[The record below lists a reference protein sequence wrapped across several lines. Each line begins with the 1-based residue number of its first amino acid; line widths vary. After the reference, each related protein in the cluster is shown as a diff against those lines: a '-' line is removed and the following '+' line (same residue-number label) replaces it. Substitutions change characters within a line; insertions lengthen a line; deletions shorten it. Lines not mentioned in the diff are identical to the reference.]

1 MKRKLISLSPAKTP
15 TLKHNVA
22 GTLTQAILSGRIKP
36 GERLNESQLSRD
48 LEVSRAPIREALHQL
63 LEQGLVQNSPRRGM
77 FVVDV
82 GDEEELM
89 IRDVRVILE
98 AEAFRLAR
106 QNVRRP
112 HLTRLGQIL
121 GKLERSGQSEPVVQ
135 VRLDYDFHHA
145 VWSHC
150 GNQYLE
156 RTLNS
161 LVAPVFSHSVIK
173 LGSRRGKVAMTPHQP
188 LLDYL
193 AGDSPFTAF
202 EVVAAHLEIQPPA
215 GIQAPPLKSGTA

>member
-22 GTLTQAILSGRIKP
+22 GTLTQAILSGRIRP

-77 FVVDV
+77 FVVDL
-82 GDEEELM
+82 GDEEALM

-98 AEAFRLAR
+98 AEAFRMAR
-106 QNVRRP
+106 QHVRRAD
-112 HLTRLGQIL
+112 LTRLGQIL
-121 GKLERSGQSEPVVQ
+121 TKLDGAGQAEPLSQ
-135 VRLDYDFHHA
+135 VRLDYDFHRA

-156 RTLNS
+156 RTLNG
-161 LVAPVFSHSVIK
+161 LVAPVFSHSVIR
-173 LGSRRGKVAMTPHQP
+173 LGSRRGKVAMLPHQP

-193 AGDSPFTAF
+193 AGDSAFTAF
-202 EVVAAHLEIQPPA
+202 EVVAAHLEYQPPA
-215 GIQAPPLKSGTA
+215 SVQAPPLRSGTA